1 MDLEQEPLPKGKAV
15 SDTVLSAVAK
25 KVSRRAH
32 SEILSQA
39 SSSYGVSSKG
49 TSKSNVQRIVKK
61 VVHETAEKARNY
73 LKDKAGSNIILHY
86 DVKLVKEFTKGKKL
100 ARERL
105 ALSIT
110 CDGEHSLLGV
120 PYCSDA
126 TQTEAIIDI
135 LRDYEVNDAVK
146 G

>member
-61 VVHETAEKARNY
+61 VVH
-73 LKDKAGSNIILHY
+73 
-86 DVKLVKEFTKGKKL
+86 
-100 ARERL
+100 
-105 ALSIT
+105 
-110 CDGEHSLLGV
+110 
-120 PYCSDA
+120 
-126 TQTEAIIDI
+126 
-135 LRDYEVNDAVK
+135 
-146 G
+146 